1 MGDSQ
6 ASPSMVVSGDLGS
19 HSWVTGPGGGHTHA
33 PHTPYPAKHSRLPR
47 APGQVLL
54 ASAPGSLAWAYVAP
68 VASQVI
74 WPQLWLRMEIFRG
87 LPGWHHGSMI
97 RQWPKPYMG
106 VLMLAVAGFMAASQA
121 QGAGDKVLV
130 GASTSGA
137 NGLMYQVPYYAEK
150 DRSLIPA

>member
-1 MGDSQ
+1 VIWGAIHGLQ
-6 ASPSMVVSGDLGS
+6 GLEEATP
-19 HSWVTGPGGGHTHA
+19 HA
-33 PHTPYPAKHSRLPR
+33 PIPCKTLPITK

-150 DRSLIPA
+150 DRSLIPSY